1 MVMEMMGMQR
11 LVMEMMPDPPWIPM
25 VVKIGALLVVPLQT
39 PLRVRFLRVL
49 VSTNVGSLIR
59 LHRGESI

>member
-11 LVMEMMPDPPWIPM
+11 LVMEMMPEPPWILM

-39 PLRVRFLRVL
+39 SLRVRFLRVL